1 MAWTDSLSYN
11 WHLNR
16 TPKDAEP
23 VAMIRRSPTNLPLWV
38 EFALLTLAVTSLCLV
53 LGLLIRG
60 FVSAGDGMVSLMQ
73 VRQAP
78 QTATTS
84 VHDYPVVEIF
94 RATASDDQSPA
105 AEADSSAVTPMPPAS
120 FDGRPLKAVGKINML
135 VTAYSPD
142 ARSCGKWADGKTAS
156 GYSVWTNGMKLVAA
170 DTRILPFGSIISVPG
185 YNGGQP
191 VQVLDRGGKIK
202 GNRLDVLYPTHEIAR
217 RWGVQRLTVTVWK
230 YAD

>member
-1 MAWTDSLSYN
+1 
-11 WHLNR
+11 
-16 TPKDAEP
+16 
-23 VAMIRRSPTNLPLWV
+23 MIRRSPTNLPLWA

-60 FVSAGDGMVSLMQ
+60 FVSVGSGAVSLMQ
-73 VRQAP
+73 VKQAP
-78 QTATTS
+78 QTAATS
-84 VHDYPVVEIF
+84 VHDNPVVQIF
-94 RATASDDQSPA
+94 RAPAFENVSPA
-105 AEADSSAVTPMPPAS
+105 AEADSSAVTPTPPAS
-120 FDGRPLKAVGKINML
+120 FDGRPLKAVGKITML

-142 ARSCGKWADGKTAS
+142 ERSCGKWADGKTAS

-170 DTRILPFGSIISVPG
+170 DTRVLPFGSIISVPG
-185 YNGGQP
+185 YNGGKP

-217 RWGVQRLTVTVWK
+217 RWGAQRLTVTVWK